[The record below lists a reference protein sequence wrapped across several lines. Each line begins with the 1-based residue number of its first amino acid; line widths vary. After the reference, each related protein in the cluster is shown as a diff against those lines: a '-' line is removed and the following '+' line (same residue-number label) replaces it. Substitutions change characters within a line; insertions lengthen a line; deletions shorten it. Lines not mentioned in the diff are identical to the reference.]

1 MIFISSTRSVHKIDT
16 AFNITYTPLITV
28 MLFDMVQCLLTFLK
42 DERELAGNL
51 NLNTYMSAQQQAVT
65 FLLGFAHITYM

>member
-28 MLFDMVQCLLTFLK
+28 MLFDMVHVYLL
-42 DERELAGNL
+42 
-51 NLNTYMSAQQQAVT
+51 
-65 FLLGFAHITYM
+65 I